1 MENYLQLLEIL
12 AFFSGYPII
21 YLLVNYISQYKG
33 MQRITKQ
40 ALPNLPFAYG
50 FIGLLFLG
58 LQLKTFFISL
68 DLAHFQHPY
77 LVIWGILSILFLF
90 PIFSK
95 HSNLSLLHS
104 LVFFIVLISKVFFQ
118 TNAQEEKSQVV
129 GNYMN
134 IYSISLALNLLL
146 LLLAL
151 IATFLLEKVKN
162 RSV

>member
-21 YLLVNYISQYKG
+21 YLLVKYLSQFKG
-33 MQRITKQ
+33 MQRVTKL
-40 ALPNLPFAYG
+40 ALPTLPFTYG

-58 LQLKTFFISL
+58 LQLKTFSDNL
-68 DLAHFQHPY
+68 DLARFQHPY

-90 PIFSK
+90 PVFSK
-95 HSNLSLLHS
+95 YRNLSLLHS
-104 LVFFIVLISKVFFQ
+104 LVFFIVFISKVFFQ
-118 TNAQEEKSQVV
+118 NYFQEERSQVV

-134 IYSISLALNLLL
+134 IYSISLALNSLLL
-146 LLLAL
+146 FLLL
-151 IATFLLEKVKN
+151 ITTFLLQKIKD